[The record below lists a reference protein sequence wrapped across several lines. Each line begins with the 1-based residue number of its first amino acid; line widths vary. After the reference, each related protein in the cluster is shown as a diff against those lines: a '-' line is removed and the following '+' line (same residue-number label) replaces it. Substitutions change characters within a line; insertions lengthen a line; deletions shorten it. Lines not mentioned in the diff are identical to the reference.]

1 MKDYLDL
8 LKKFLI
14 VKNYSKHTISN
25 YHRDITK
32 FFNYLEEKEL
42 KIENLNRK
50 FGTEWLI
57 HLRKKGLSNRSLQ
70 RNISALS
77 TFFRFLKENEYLD
90 ENYFEDVKVPKQE
103 NQLPKTLTLEEVD
116 KLLSYTP
123 KTSSEVRDKTFLE
136 ILYSCGLRI
145 SEAVGININSFE
157 DEFNFV
163 KVLGKGGKERI
174 LPVGKFAKE
183 SIFELLKLREPS
195 TETNALFLNKYGKR
209 ISIRAMQQRL
219 YHISLKLGM
228 SPVHPHML
236 RHSFATHLLE
246 SSGDLRS
253 IQELLGHSSLSTTQI
268 YTKLN
273 FQQLA
278 HIYDKAHPHAQTNN

>member
-8 LKKFLI
+8 LKKFLS

-157 DEFNFV
+157 DEFN
-163 KVLGKGGKERI
+163 LSLI
-174 LPVGKFAKE
+174 
-183 SIFELLKLREPS
+183 
-195 TETNALFLNKYGKR
+195 
-209 ISIRAMQQRL
+209 
-219 YHISLKLGM
+219 HI
-228 SPVHPHML
+228 
-236 RHSFATHLLE
+236 
-246 SSGDLRS
+246 
-253 IQELLGHSSLSTTQI
+253 
-268 YTKLN
+268 
-273 FQQLA
+273 
-278 HIYDKAHPHAQTNN
+278 